1 MLTNFAK
8 GFIKVD
14 WQGPEL
20 GSEYN
25 RIKSLKKSC
34 SRSCLEEWKL
44 SQRRIPQ
51 VLRNQIKDNKDT
63 TIFFIPHFRDLIFKY
78 FLMIIF

>member
-14 WQGPEL
+14 RQGPEL
-20 GSEYN
+20 GSEHN

-34 SRSCLEEWKL
+34 SRSYLEE
-44 SQRRIPQ
+44 
-51 VLRNQIKDNKDT
+51 
-63 TIFFIPHFRDLIFKY
+63 
-78 FLMIIF
+78 